1 MADDLV
7 TRYWCYMCR
16 QRVNPVMEV
25 EPKCPFCDSGFVEEM
40 DGREVPETE
49 DVGSERVLSPWA
61 SILLG
66 MMANPS
72 RRRRSR
78 RISRIEEND
87 DSDLDRELEST
98 ARRRGRELEEE
109 ERRMGREE
117 EENESDTE
125 RELDSIVRRRRRST
139 AILQLLH
146 SLRED
151 FRSDSNDV
159 ERERERERDR
169 HSLILINTFN
179 QAIVLQGFV
188 DSDQNQN
195 QDSNSAAFGAS
206 IGDYFIGSGLDLLLQ
221 HLAENDPNRYGTPP
235 AQKEAVDA
243 MPTVKIEEDIICPV
257 CLEDFKI
264 GMEARE
270 MPCKHSFHSGCILPW
285 LELHSS
291 CPVCRFQLPADETK
305 NSSGTADG
313 SRSGGSGRDGG
324 VGGRRNRSRASTLWP
339 FNGLFSFSDKFGG
352 CLRQI
357 SLVLSNEEVNKN
369 IISREVH
376 AGILMLKDGSAVNQT
391 CMVISEAPAAA

>member
-40 DGREVPETE
+40 DGSEVPETE
-49 DVGSERVLSPWA
+49 DLGSERLLSPWA

-66 MMANPS
+66 MMVNPS
-72 RRRRSR
+72 RRRRRSR
-78 RISRIEEND
+78 RILRIEDDD
-87 DSDLDRELEST
+87 DSDPDRELESSV
-98 ARRRGRELEEE
+98 RRQRRELEDED
-109 ERRMGREE
+109 RSMGREE
-117 EENESDTE
+117 DENESDAE

-159 ERERERERDR
+159 ERERDRDRERERERDR
-169 HSLILINTFN
+169 QSLILINTFN
-179 QAIVLQGFV
+179 QAVVLQGFI

-195 QDSNSAAFGAS
+195 QDSNSAAFSAS

-243 MPTVKIEEDIICPV
+243 MPTVKIGENMVCPV
-257 CLEDFKI
+257 CLEDLEI
-264 GMEARE
+264 GMAARE
-270 MPCKHSFHSGCILPW
+270 MPCKHYFHSECILPW

-305 NSSGTADG
+305 TSTGAADG
-313 SRSGGSGRDGG
+313 NRPGVFIRDGG
-324 VGGRRNRSRASTLWP
+324 VGGRRNRTRASSSWP
-339 FNGLFSFSDKFGG
+339 FSGLFSFSGS
-352 CLRQI
+352 Q
-357 SLVLSNEEVNKN
+357 S
-369 IISREVH
+369 
-376 AGILMLKDGSAVNQT
+376 DGNSSSTQASSSSTSDHN
-391 CMVISEAPAAA
+391 SPADES